1 MQRMTTIFTKIINR
15 EIPAQFIYED
25 DICIAIM
32 DKFPSVPGQSMIILK
47 REVDYIFN
55 LTTEEYEHLFL
66 IAKKIAQATD
76 QALAVERTCLVV
88 EGFEVPHVHI
98 KLYPIK
104 EVGDA
109 TSLTSIAGQRSEKT
123 DAELSL
129 IAQDIISAL

>member
-1 MQRMTTIFTKIINR
+1 MTTIFTKIINR